1 MSSQRVVLLAVILG
15 LLVAAPVVAAD
26 EVALEARVL
35 RVDQHAERAVGIP
48 KWDPASPQR
57 LVRIDG
63 TLYQQDAGLYFAV
76 IPGRIT
82 VGLADGIEDWD
93 ELVAQATEV
102 RPAAFAAL
110 SDLERVRSNHLG
122 VVRLTI
128 PEGTDQTE
136 WCALIHRTGLARYA
150 EVSTHGLFQA
160 VPNDPRYPD
169 QWSLNNTGQNSGLP
183 GADVDAEQAWDLATG
198 DPSIVVAVLDSG
210 TDIDHED
217 LAANVWHN
225 DDEIPNNSLDDDN
238 NGYID
243 DWEGWDF
250 HNGNNEPRPVHYHG
264 THVTGII
271 NAVGGNGIG
280 IAGLVG
286 GIGSPGALGMALGV
300 GDEVENGDVID
311 EAVLYAADNGAHVI
325 TFALST
331 GETQAINDA
340 LNYAYAVK
348 DVFIDSAA
356 GNGGSEVSYPARHL
370 TVMAVA
376 ATESDDTGASFSNP
390 GPEVEVAAPGTNIWS
405 TRPNDGYATGAGT
418 SFAAP
423 HVAALAALIRGR
435 NPNLTAPDVRTLII
449 ETADDIGNP
458 GFDIKTGHG
467 RINAFQGVTLAST
480 SDGVVFFS
488 EDEHSC
494 DDTIE
499 LIVVD
504 IDLAGAGTVAVAISS
519 DLEPGG
525 ETVVLDETNGGSGM
539 FRGSIPSSFDAAL
552 PDGTLQVADGDT
564 LVVEYLDLDDGQGGS
579 GVLDSDTATVDCVA
593 PSIADVDV
601 EQISGDTATIVW
613 TTDESSD
620 SRVSF
625 GETVPPIVEE
635 SDGVRAVEHAVD
647 LEGLTECTVYYYS
660 ASSTDPAGNLA
671 VNDNDGAYFH
681 FETLADFGQGLQPC
695 HQGRVSI
702 AVGEIGCS
710 SSFPVSVGDR
720 DLNTDP
726 GSVEMVTVA
735 VSSTTEPGIEF
746 VVLTETGPDTSTF
759 EGTIPTAV
767 GTALQGDDVLQVAH
781 GDLLTATYQD
791 ADDGSGN
798 PATTFET
805 AVVDCVGPDHL
816 TIAVTDISDR
826 DATIAWT
833 ASQPVTGYVEWGTSP
848 ALGNQVTSGSS
859 GVSHSV
865 TIGEF
870 ADCERIYFRVVST
883 DTAGNRS
890 IADVGGVPFQFDG
903 FTLQGIV
910 YEDGFES
917 PTGWTLDGEWEIGVP
932 QGLGTSP
939 GDPTSASHG
948 SQVLGHDLS
957 GLGVGPGD
965 YELFTFQTATS
976 PSIDLSAWFG
986 IELRLN
992 RWLNVDQSGTAFI
1005 QAKDANGVWQHV
1017 WSGSSVTDS
1026 AWSEQVY
1033 DLTPHAAGNSDFQIR
1048 MEQNARFVRAAGW
1061 NVDRLILRDTSV
1073 QTYGACGGCTGSP
1086 TFSGALTAIDDDPC
1100 ADSGV
1105 TVEWTA
1111 APAWGTGESG
1121 TYSVYR
1127 DTTTGFA
1134 PGPATLVASGIAGTS
1149 WTDSVAAADQT
1160 LYYVVR
1166 AENDESCGTGPN
1178 NSGTVD
1184 SNTVYVSATNETAQS
1199 APGDV
1204 GESLRVDPVNGAHV
1218 RLSWSPTTG
1227 ASAYHVYRA
1236 ASPEGLF
1243 VQIAQPTEP
1252 LLEEIG
1258 TLGDGQDRYYSI
1270 VTADACGNESAD

>member
-1 MSSQRVVLLAVILG
+1 MSPKRAILIAAFVGLLA
-15 LLVAAPVVAAD
+15 APALATVD
-26 EVALEARVL
+26 EPALDPRVL
-35 RVDQHAERAVGIP
+35 RVDKHVDRSIGVP

-57 LVRIDG
+57 LVRIDA
-63 TLYQQDAGLYFAV
+63 TLYQEDAGLYFAV

-82 VGLADGIEDWD
+82 VRLAEGIADWN
-93 ELVAQATEV
+93 ELVAQATAA
-102 RPAAFAAL
+102 RPTAFASL
-110 SDLERVRSNHLG
+110 SDLELVRSNHLG

-128 PEGTDQTE
+128 PEGTDQAE

-169 QWSLNNTGQNSGLP
+169 QWSLNNTGQDTGVPS
-183 GADVDAEQAWDLATG
+183 ADVDAEQAWDIATG

-238 NGYID
+238 NGYVD

-250 HNGNNEPRPVHYHG
+250 HNANNEPRPIHYHG

-280 IAGLVG
+280 IAGLAG
-286 GIGSPGALGMALGV
+286 GIGSPGVLGMALGV

-311 EAVLYAADNGAHVI
+311 EAVLYAADNGAQVI

-340 LNYAYAVK
+340 LDYAYSVK

-356 GNGGSEVSYPARHL
+356 GNGGSEVSFPARHP

-376 ATESDDTGASFSNP
+376 ATESDDTGAGFSNP

-405 TRPNDGYATGAGT
+405 TRPNDGYATGSGT

-435 NPNLTAPDVRTLII
+435 NPNLTAADVRTLII
-449 ETADDIGNP
+449 ETAEDVENP

-480 SDGVVFFS
+480 SDGVVFFA
-488 EDEHSC
+488 EDEYTC

-499 LIVVD
+499 LVVVD
-504 IDLAGAGTVAVAISS
+504 IDLAGAETVTVTISS

-525 ETVVLDETNGGSGM
+525 ETVVLDETKGGSGM

-552 PDGTLQVADGDT
+552 PDGTIQVADGDT
-564 LVVEYLDLDDGQGGS
+564 LVVEYVDFDDGQGGA
-579 GVLDSDTATVDCVA
+579 GVLESDTATVDCVA
-593 PSIADVDV
+593 PSIAGVGA
-601 EQISGDTATIVW
+601 EQISDVAATIVW
-613 TTDESSD
+613 TTDTNSD
-620 SRVSF
+620 SRVSY
-625 GETVPPIVEE
+625 GETVPPIVPVY
-635 SDGVRAVEHAVD
+635 DGDRVIAHAVD
-647 LEGLTECTVYYYS
+647 LDGLSECTVYYYS

-671 VNDNDGAYFH
+671 LDDNDGAYFH
-681 FETLADFGQGLQPC
+681 FETLADFGQGPQPC

-702 AVGEIGCS
+702 AVGEIGCW
-710 SSFPVSVGDR
+710 SSFPVSVGDS

-726 GSVEMVTVA
+726 GLVETVTVA
-735 VSSTTEPGIEF
+735 VSSTTEPGIESL
-746 VVLTETGPDTSTF
+746 VLTETGPDSSTF

-767 GTALQGDDVLQVAH
+767 GSVLQGDDVLQVAH
-781 GDLLTATYQD
+781 GDLLTVTYQD

-805 AVVDCVGPDHL
+805 AVVDCVGPDHVA
-816 TIAVTDISDR
+816 ISVTDISDH

-848 ALGNQVTSGSS
+848 ALGNQVSSSSS

-870 ADCERIYFRVVST
+870 AKCERIHFRVGST
-883 DTAGNRS
+883 DTAGNTS
-890 IADVGGVPFQFDG
+890 VADVGGVPFQFDG
-903 FTLQGIV
+903 FSLQGIV
-910 YEDGFES
+910 YEDRFES
-917 PTGWTLDGEWEIGVP
+917 SAGWTLDGEWEIDVP

-939 GDPTSASHG
+939 GDPTSARHG

-957 GLGVGPGD
+957 GLGSTPGD

-976 PSIDLSAWFG
+976 PSIDLTGSSG
-986 IELRLN
+986 IELRLD
-992 RWLNVDQSGTAFI
+992 RWLNVDASGTAFI
-1005 QAKDANGVWQHV
+1005 QAKDTNGVWRHV
-1017 WSGSSVTDS
+1017 WSDSDLTES
-1026 AWSEQVY
+1026 AWSEQVF
-1033 DLTPHAAGNSDFQIR
+1033 DVTAHAAGNPAFQVRI
-1048 MEQNARFVRAAGW
+1048 EQNARFARAAGW

-1073 QTYGACGGCTGSP
+1073 QTYGACGGCAGSP
-1086 TFSGALTAIDDDPC
+1086 TFSGALSAVDDDPC

-1105 TVEWTA
+1105 TVKWAA

-1127 DTTTGFA
+1127 DTTTGFT
-1134 PGPATLVASGIAGTS
+1134 PGPATLVASGVTGTS
-1149 WTDSVAAADQT
+1149 WTDSAAAADQT
-1160 LYYVVR
+1160 LYYVVL

-1178 NSGTVD
+1178 NSGTMD
-1184 SNTVYVSATNETAQS
+1184 SNTVYVNATNETAQPD
-1199 APGDV
+1199 PGDV
-1204 GESLRVDPVNGAHV
+1204 GNTLRADPVNGAHV
-1218 RLSWSPTTG
+1218 RLTWAPATG
-1227 ASAYHVYRA
+1227 AAAYHVYREV
-1236 ASPEGLF
+1236 SPGGAF
-1243 VQIAQPTEP
+1243 VRIAEP
-1252 LLEEIG
+1252 GDPLHEDPG
-1258 TLGDGQDRYYSI
+1258 TLGDGQDWYYSV
-1270 VTADACGNESAD
+1270 VTTDACGNESAD